1 MPNPSVI
8 LVHVTGTRHKFIIFN
23 VFINK
28 IDREMIK
35 SLSYKPRDH
44 DLLLCNFSLCGKSS
58 MQHSHK
64 VWRLYEW
71 VSVKG
76 STSHSTHYRSHYGHF
91 GDDFYRPDDQ
101 TNSVS
106 IKTIWPCN
114 AFLSYGTSV
123 SGLCMSCTETFI
135 SDFLPLNGSTSYTC
149 YGQPMHQI
157 WTLPFSSSV
166 I

>member
-1 MPNPSVI
+1 M
-8 LVHVTGTRHKFIIFN
+8 
-23 VFINK
+23 
-28 IDREMIK
+28 
-35 SLSYKPRDH
+35 
-44 DLLLCNFSLCGKSS
+44 FSLT
-58 MQHSHK
+58 
-64 VWRLYEW
+64 RLIEKWSNLCHINLVTTTFYCVTSRYVVNQACNIPTRSEGYMSEW
-71 VSVKG
+71 VSVKS
-76 STSHSTHYRSHYGHF
+76 STSHSTHYRSHYRHF